1 MKSDSQEKNWY
12 EKWFS
17 NKYYIEIYRHRDEKE
32 ARDIINLFQRN
43 VHLPSEAKVLDV
55 CCGAGRHSI
64 ELARRGYA
72 VTGFDLSEY
81 LVSQAKESL
90 SAAEEKG
97 LKVEFL
103 ISDMK
108 EFSFDKQFDVA
119 INIFTSFGYFE
130 SDEENFKVFS
140 NVEKSLK
147 SGGYFVFDFI
157 NADNLKKTL
166 VASSEDEFDG
176 EKVIQKR
183 YIENG
188 FVYKDIF
195 IGSEKYTE
203 RLKLYSKVE
212 LEKALMDAGLEPVE
226 LFGDYYGN
234 SFMKEES
241 KRVIFIC
248 KSK

>member
-1 MKSDSQEKNWY
+1 MKSYSREKNWY

-90 SAAEEKG
+90 SAADEKG

-108 EFSFDKQFDVA
+108 EFSFDKQFDAA

-130 SDEENFKVFS
+130 SDEENFIVFG

-188 FVYKDIF
+188 FVFKDIF

-203 RLKLYSKVE
+203 RLKLYSKDE
-212 LEKALMDAGLEPVE
+212 LEKALMDAGLEPVR

-234 SFMKEES
+234 SFMREES

>member
-1 MKSDSQEKNWY
+1 MKTETTEKNWY

-17 NKYYIEIYRHRDEKE
+17 NKYYLEIYKHRDEKE
-32 ARDIINLFQRN
+32 ARDIINLFQRS
-43 VHLPSEAKVLDV
+43 VYLPSEAKVLDV

-64 ELARRGYA
+64 ELARRGYT

-81 LVSQAKESL
+81 LVSQAEESL
-90 SAAEEKG
+90 RTAEEKR

-103 ISDMK
+103 IKDMK
-108 EFSFDKQFDVA
+108 DFSFDKQFDAA

-130 SDEENFKVFS
+130 TDEDNFKVFS

-157 NADNLKKTL
+157 NSDNLRNTL
-166 VASSEDEFDG
+166 VAKSEDEYEG
-176 EKVIQKR
+176 EKVVQKR
-183 YIENG
+183 YIANG

-195 IGSEKYTE
+195 IGREKYTE
-203 RLKLYSKVE
+203 RLKLYNKEE
-212 LEKALMDAGLEPVE
+212 LEKALTTAGLEPVSI
-226 LFGDYYGN
+226 FGDYYGN

-241 KRVIFIC
+241 KRIIFIC
-248 KSK
+248 RSK

>member
-1 MKSDSQEKNWY
+1 MNTASTEKNWY

-17 NKYYIEIYRHRDEKE
+17 NKYYIEIYKHRNEKE
-32 ARDIINLFQRN
+32 ARDIINLFQRC

-55 CCGAGRHSI
+55 CCGAGRHSL
-64 ELARRGYA
+64 ELARRGYT

-90 SAAEEKG
+90 NAAEEKG
-97 LKVEFL
+97 LKVEFQ
-103 ISDMK
+103 IRDMK
-108 EFSFDKQFDVA
+108 DFSFDKQFDAA

-130 SDEENFKVFS
+130 TDEDNFKVFT
-140 NVEKSLK
+140 NAAKSLK

-157 NADNLKKTL
+157 NSDNLRKTL
-166 VASSEDEFDG
+166 VPSSEDEFDG
-176 EKVIQKR
+176 EKVIQRR

-188 FVYKDIF
+188 FVYKDIH

-203 RLKLYSKVE
+203 RLKLYSKDE
-212 LEKALMDAGLEPVE
+212 LEKALMDAGLEPVN

-234 SFMKEES
+234 SFEKESS
-241 KRVIFIC
+241 KRIIFISRC
-248 KSK
+248 K

>member
-1 MKSDSQEKNWY
+1 MNSESKEKYWY

-17 NKYYIEIYRHRDEKE
+17 NKYYLEIYKHRDEKE
-32 ARDIINLFQRN
+32 ARDIINLFQRS

-64 ELARRGYA
+64 ELARRGYD

-81 LVSQAKESL
+81 LISQAKESL
-90 SAAEEKG
+90 KAADEKG

-103 ISDMK
+103 IRDMK
-108 EFSFDKQFDVA
+108 DFSFDKKFDAA

-140 NVEKSLK
+140 NVGNSLK

-157 NADNLKKTL
+157 NSDNLRNTL
-166 VASSEDEFDG
+166 VASSEDEYDG

-183 YIENG
+183 HIENG
-188 FVYKDIF
+188 FVYKDIY

-203 RLKLYSKVE
+203 RLRLYTKEE
-212 LEKALMDAGLEPVE
+212 LEKALMNNGLEPVN
-226 LFGDYYGN
+226 LFGDYFGN
-234 SFMKEES
+234 SFEKKES
-241 KRVIFIC
+241 KRIIFI
-248 KSK
+248 SKCR